1 MHKVDT
7 VRSCWG
13 QPAGIGRRCR
23 GNGSGHYPGG
33 TTYRN
38 ELPESVYI
46 KIIRSRL
53 AQAAP
58 QVEQVIDKKREKKKK
73 TMAATTAANIQ
84 ADWQKVDM
92 SAPDGGLASA
102 YKVGDV
108 HADVIEHLKTEE
120 GVGNMRDFVQ
130 MLPSLD
136 GGPEASKARE
146 EEYKRILGLVQTVD
160 KKKVHAGRLKSA
172 WEASAMAWI
181 HCQAKKPQT
190 SDSPDD
196 VEKPLP
202 NDVQNEQN
210 TAWKDRYDM
219 TLDDHVDPG
228 PTMVNRYHRE
238 FRVWCFTVPTQAKM
252 RSKVQEN
259 EVHQDSTPM
268 GGGLSLVKTSLP
280 ENLPMDVVDVYW
292 SLRRFA
298 NGAAKAGNYYV
309 PSKVTKGDSVIMF
322 HLNDG
327 LNFADR
333 ALRTV
338 LKVGIKPEDAMDF
351 LEKAIK
357 VTMQCASNMIARE
370 WPAGEAL
377 NAAVDKC
384 ANVWTII
391 SGTRINTSADT
402 LGVHASIV
410 DSDGIAGGGGGGS
423 NREVNATT
431 NLLFTNPKGGNG
443 GGKGNGK
450 KAGKRGGRGKQGQG
464 KDSFAKRN
472 AAKKGPKRGAMSNH
486 LPQHL
491 GGGKVCG
498 AYNSK
503 KGCHRKESNC
513 PQGGTHVCG
522 FVVDDAGTP
531 CGKRSCNFVTH
542 SQGGW

>member
-1 MHKVDT
+1 
-7 VRSCWG
+7 
-13 QPAGIGRRCR
+13 
-23 GNGSGHYPGG
+23 
-33 TTYRN
+33 
-38 ELPESVYI
+38 
-46 KIIRSRL
+46 
-53 AQAAP
+53 
-58 QVEQVIDKKREKKKK
+58 
-73 TMAATTAANIQ
+73 MAAAAAANIQ

-92 SAPDGGLASA
+92 AAPDGGLESA
-102 YKVGDV
+102 YKVGNV
-108 HADVIEHLKTEE
+108 HADVILHLAKDEE
-120 GVGNMRDFVQ
+120 VGNMRDFVQ

-136 GGPEASKARE
+136 GGPDASKARE
-146 EEYKRILGLVQTVD
+146 TEYKRILDLVTSVD

-172 WEASAMAWI
+172 WEAAAMAWI
-181 HCQAKKPQT
+181 HCQAKKPLAA
-190 SDSPDD
+190 DSPDD
-196 VEKPLP
+196 VEKALP
-202 NDVQNEQN
+202 TDVQAEQN
-210 TAWKDRYDM
+210 ACWKKRYDL

-238 FRVWCFTVPTQAKM
+238 FRVWTFTVPTQAKM

-259 EVHQDSTPM
+259 EVHQESTPM
-268 GGGLSLVKTSLP
+268 GGGLSMVKTTLP
-280 ENLPMDVVDVYW
+280 DNLPMDVVDIYW

-298 NGAAKAGNYYV
+298 NAAAKAGNYKV
-309 PSKVTKGDSVIMF
+309 PSKITKGEDVIMF

-338 LKVGIKPEDAMDF
+338 LKIGIKPEDAMDF

-357 VTMQCASNMIARE
+357 VTMQCASNLISRE

-423 NREVNATT
+423 SWEANPATS
-431 NLLFTNPKGGNG
+431 LLFKNPKGGKKG
-443 GGKGNGK
+443 AKGKGKGAN
-450 KAGKRGGRGKQGQG
+450 ARGGRGKQQQG
-464 KDSFAKRN
+464 KDSFAKRSS
-472 AAKKGPKRGAMSNH
+472 AKRGPKQGSMSNH

-498 AYNSK
+498 AFNSK

-513 PQGGTHVCG
+513 PQGGNHVCG
-522 FVVDDAGTP
+522 YVVDDAGTP
-531 CGKRSCNFVTH
+531 CGKRSCNFITH